1 MALFKKRDETK
12 LKDFSKLPELPQLPE
27 LPEIPENEYS
37 DDDIEEFSGKI
48 PQLPR
53 FPNDSLG
60 QKFSQNTIKEAI
72 TGKKENKVFAD
83 EFDEDEENQMMQKPL
98 ESFEY
103 PVPKKM
109 TSNFR
114 SEEFSRRRESEP
126 IFIRMDKFQEGL
138 NSLEDAK
145 KQIFEIEKIIKN
157 IREIKE
163 AEERELESWERQI
176 QIAKSQIDKVD
187 KSIFSRLE

>member
-12 LKDFSKLPELPQLPE
+12 LNDFSKLPELPQLPE
-27 LPEIPENEYS
+27 LPELPENEYP
-37 DDDIEEFSGKI
+37 DEEEGDFLGKI

-72 TGKKENKVFAD
+72 TGKKEDKVFAD
-83 EFDEDEENQMMQKPL
+83 EFDENEEDQMMQKP
-98 ESFEY
+98 SMNFKY
-103 PVPKKM
+103 PIPKKI
-109 TSNFR
+109 TSDFR
-114 SEEFSRRRESEP
+114 SEEFSRRRELEP
-126 IFIRMDKFQEGL
+126 IFVRMDKFQEGL
-138 NSLEDAK
+138 NSLENAK
-145 KQIFEIEKIIKN
+145 KQIFEIEKLMKN
-157 IREIKE
+157 IREIKD
-163 AEERELESWERQI
+163 AEEKELESWERQI

>member
-72 TGKKENKVFAD
+72 TGKKDNKVFAD
-83 EFDEDEENQMMQKPL
+83 DIKLQGFQIAYDCFKL
-98 ESFEY
+98 SI
-103 PVPKKM
+103 K
-109 TSNFR
+109 
-114 SEEFSRRRESEP
+114 
-126 IFIRMDKFQEGL
+126 IFIHIKSFKSVFFCL
-138 NSLEDAK
+138 FLE
-145 KQIFEIEKIIKN
+145 ISRVFRN
-157 IREIKE
+157 HFCNFSIRRFI
-163 AEERELESWERQI
+163 LS
-176 QIAKSQIDKVD
+176 
-187 KSIFSRLE
+187 FSDNPVIGSG